1 MPREV
6 LSNLGL
12 PFTQLVLDTYAY
24 ERLSLMMP
32 RAFLAC
38 GRVRYQQSA
47 LLWKADAWRDRQEIA
62 IA

>member
-24 ERLSLMMP
+24 ERLSLSDAARFLGL
-32 RAFLAC
+32 RAGQVPA
-38 GRVRYQQSA
+38 VRT
-47 LLWKADAWRDRQEIA
+47 LVEG
-62 IA
+62 